1 MDEQVMRR
9 LYAELREET
18 FPWTTVPPL
27 LVGLVLAFGDP
38 AGTPPPSPYALGLF
52 MILLS
57 SGALILSARYRKAAA
72 WVMVVGLLGLIALGH
87 HWYPDS
93 HIRSAMVVPVIGTA
107 MSLGAGPGLAVAALA
122 TLVLWMG
129 GAQADLAS
137 TLSIGAIL
145 WSVAFLTSLGQRPL
159 GTMLSWAWQ
168 GYEEA
173 RLRLEQARDRQ
184 VELKQALEDLALAN
198 SEAIR
203 LNELL
208 SAARKALEE
217 ARRAKEEFVANV
229 SHELRTPLNMIIG
242 FSDMILESPEVYGR
256 YLPPALLADI
266 AAIKRNSQ
274 HLASLVDDVLDMAE
288 SDTGHMQLVK
298 EWAPLNEIVL
308 EAVESVSAF
317 FRKKKLEL
325 TADVPQDL
333 VLYCDRT
340 RVRQVILNLLSN
352 AGRFTETG
360 GARVTARVE
369 GGVAVVQVSDTGPGV
384 SRDRLAH
391 LFQPFQQED
400 PSIRRRYGGTGLG
413 LAISKRLVEL
423 HGGKIWLESEPGV
436 GTTAGFSL
444 PLAEPAVEAQST
456 RRWFGPYQ
464 GDYAERTRPS
474 MAPAVSA
481 KRRVVV
487 VEQGQE
493 LFDLVRRYIEN
504 VEPIHVPALEEA
516 AYAVERHAAIAL
528 LINDALSVAP
538 GELWQKLGQMA
549 FDIPIITCWVPERE
563 SGLDRMG
570 AQGYLV
576 KPVSRA
582 DLLGSIARAAP
593 DARTILVV
601 DDDVEARQLFKRILG
616 AAENRFIVLH
626 AADGES
632 ALALLRQRKPD
643 LVLLDLVMPNMDG
656 FAVLDA
662 KHRDEAIRD
671 IPVIIVSAKDPERE
685 PIISRTLAVTRQQ
698 GLSARDLASAMEAL
712 THSLRP
718 RFGAP
723 ARLERPVASPVYE

>member
-72 WVMVVGLLGLIALGH
+72 WVMAVGLLSLIALGH

-504 VEPIHVPALEEA
+504 VEPIHAPALEEA

-582 DLLGSIARAAP
+582 DLLASIARAAP
-593 DARTILVV
+593 AARTILVV

-616 AAENRFIVLH
+616 AAENRFVVLH

-712 THSLRP
+712 TQALMP

-723 ARLERPVASPVYE
+723 TRLERPVASPAYE